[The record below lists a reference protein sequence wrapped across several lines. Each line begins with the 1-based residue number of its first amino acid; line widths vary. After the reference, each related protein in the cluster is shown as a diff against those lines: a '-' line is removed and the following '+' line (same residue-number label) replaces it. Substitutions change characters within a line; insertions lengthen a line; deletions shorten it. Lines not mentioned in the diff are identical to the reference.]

1 MRATYNEVVTV
12 SPLPLPESIK
22 SKADYRRFL
31 EADLRAHGL
40 VRHRFVDVAR
50 RPELRFQ
57 RLLRRVEYL
66 ENCRRDPVGRLWW
79 LVERARLNRRAIR
92 LGFVIP
98 RNVFGPG
105 LSLAHYGSIV
115 VNGGARVGRNCRI
128 HPGVV
133 IGELDDQ
140 APVIGN
146 DVYLGPGAKL
156 YGAIR
161 IGDRA
166 AVGANAVVNADV
178 PADAVVAGIPA
189 RVVSDRGSEGLL
201 HATVIR

>member
-1 MRATYNEVVTV
+1 MST
-12 SPLPLPESIK
+12 LPVPQSIR
-22 SKADYRRFL
+22 SREDYRRFL
-31 EADLRAHGL
+31 EADACAHGI
-40 VRHRFVDVAR
+40 VRYRPRDGWR
-50 RPELRFQ
+50 SPELRFQ

-66 ENCRRDPVGRLWW
+66 ENCRRDPAGRLWW
-79 LVERARLNRRAIR
+79 LVERTRLRRRAIR

-115 VNGGARVGRNCRI
+115 VNGRARVGRNCRI

-133 IGELDDQ
+133 IGELDEQ

-161 IGDRA
+161 VGDGA
-166 AVGANAVVNADV
+166 AVGANAVVTTDV

-189 RVVSDRGSEGLL
+189 RVISSRGSEGLL